1 MSAAGAGRPAGA
13 RPLTAARIV
22 VVGDLMVDVVAALP
36 GPLAHG
42 SDTPARIAQHQ
53 GGSGANVAAWLVEA
67 GARVTFAGRA
77 GTDPLGDA
85 AVAALDGVTL
95 AVERDRERPTGTC
108 IVLVHPGG
116 ERTMIPDAG
125 ANDALE
131 LTALPDGEHVHLTGY
146 GLLRTGSRPAMLRAL
161 ELARE
166 RGMTVSVDPSSAAP
180 LAAEP
185 AFLDWVAGAALLL
198 PNADEAR
205 VLTGEADP
213 ERAARALARRIRSCS
228 ASGRTTPGSA
238 DVVVTL
244 GAAGALWSDGERVLH
259 APAVSAEVVDTTG
272 AGDAFAA
279 GLLAARAGGAEPAEQ
294 LAAGCALAARAVG
307 VRGARARYD

>member
-1 MSAAGAGRPAGA
+1 MSAARAARPAGA
-13 RPLTAARIV
+13 RPPATARIV

-53 GGSGANVAAWLVEA
+53 GGSGANVAAWLAEA
-67 GARVTFAGRA
+67 GARVAFAGRA
-77 GTDPLGDA
+77 GADPLGDA
-85 AVAALDGVTL
+85 AVAALDGVAL

-131 LTALPDGEHVHLTGY
+131 LTELPDGEHLHLTGY
-146 GLLRTGSRPAMLRAL
+146 GLLRSGSRPAMLRAL

-205 VLTGEADP
+205 VLTGDADP
-213 ERAARALARRIRSCS
+213 ERAARALARRLRDNS
-228 ASGRTTPGSA
+228 ASGRETADSA
-238 DVVVTL
+238 VVVTL
-244 GAAGALWSDGERVLH
+244 GADGALWSDGERLLL
-259 APAVSAEVVDTTG
+259 APAAAAEVVDTTG

-279 GLLAARAGGAEPAEQ
+279 GLLAARAGGAEPPEQ

-307 VRGARARYD
+307 VRGARPFV